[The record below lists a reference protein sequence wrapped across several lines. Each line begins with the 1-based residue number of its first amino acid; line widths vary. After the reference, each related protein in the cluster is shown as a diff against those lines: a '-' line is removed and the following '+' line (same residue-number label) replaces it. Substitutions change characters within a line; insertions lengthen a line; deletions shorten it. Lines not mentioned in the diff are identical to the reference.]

1 MSGILQTVNAVMF
14 DDEAAD
20 KLINGVRDAES
31 LQGATDVINQALPIP
46 DYETVKAYT
55 IRTIN

>member
-1 MSGILQTVNAVMF
+1 MF
-14 DDEAAD
+14 DDETAD